1 MRRHVDYLL
10 IGGGL
15 TSVSAAE
22 ALRDGGATGTIVI
35 LSDEGVLPYNKPPLS
50 KQMLRG
56 TLAEEKLFLLDEQ
69 ECVERRIEVLLGCP
83 VVSIDPQSRVA
94 VADGA
99 GDVEFGQ
106 TLIATGASAIRPQ
119 VPGAHLAGIHHL
131 RSLDDASS
139 IREAAARGKRAVVVG
154 ASFLGL
160 EVAATLTQMGTM
172 VSVLEQETA
181 VLATLKAPRVSDAI
195 GQHVRERGV
204 ALLLGEA
211 VAAFHGED
219 RVTRVVTRSGAELPC
234 DFVVVAIG
242 VAPNVGF
249 LEGSGIKVENGVIV
263 DRFLRTNQV
272 DVFAAGDVAN
282 VVDPVSGLR
291 HRIEHWDNAV
301 KQGRLAAKNMLGAHL
316 PYDEVSYFYCRVFD
330 FGFEVLGSPDGTE
343 TVVERGALDQR
354 SAALIYLKDDVAKA
368 LFTIGRPAG
377 ETRAI
382 EALIRYR
389 VNLSPVSSRLSDP
402 AFAVEQVPSQTVLIL
417 QGGGAMGAFEC
428 GVVKAL
434 EDLAIHPDIVAGVS
448 IGAFNGAII
457 ASNPR
462 QAATALHA
470 FWRELAV
477 NTPELPSWAP
487 DGVRD
492 NALASWYCFM
502 FGVPHFFRPRWFS
515 PISGLNELPLA
526 WTSFYDPFP
535 AREIIARYVDFPA
548 LRKSPVRLLI
558 SAVDVETAELRVF
571 DSYSDDLTP
580 DHILASGSLPP
591 AFPWTTIAGRHY
603 WDGGILSN
611 SPLELVAERCGVA
624 GKHVIV
630 VDLFSST
637 RPLPTNMMEILA
649 RRDEIVYAERVH
661 KDVRARE
668 VIRDFQRLAQDML
681 GHMEAD
687 TAALV
692 KQWPRY
698 IQLMGDQRPLAIT
711 RIVRQGIGGEPTS
724 RDYDFSSRAIESNR
738 LEGYNR
744 TITACKA
751 RNDWR
756 KP

>member
-1 MRRHVDYLL
+1 
-10 IGGGL
+10 
-15 TSVSAAE
+15 
-22 ALRDGGATGTIVI
+22 
-35 LSDEGVLPYNKPPLS
+35 
-50 KQMLRG
+50 
-56 TLAEEKLFLLDEQ
+56 
-69 ECVERRIEVLLGCP
+69 LGCP
-83 VVSIDPQSRVA
+83 VVSIDPQSRVV

-99 GDVEFGQ
+99 GELEFGQ
-106 TLIATGASAIRPQ
+106 ALIATGASAIRPQ

-131 RSLDDASS
+131 RTLDDASN
-139 IREAAARGKRAVVVG
+139 IRAAAAQGKRAVVVG

-160 EVAATLTQMGTM
+160 EVAASLTRMGIM
-172 VSVLEQETA
+172 VSVLEQESA
-181 VLATLKAPRVSDAI
+181 PLATLKAPRVSNAI
-195 GQHVRERGV
+195 RRHVQERGV
-204 ALLLGEA
+204 ALLLAEA
-211 VAAFHGED
+211 VAAFHGKD
-219 RVTRVVTRSGAELPC
+219 RVTSVVTRSGAELAC

-249 LEGSGIKVENGVIV
+249 LEGSGIELENGVVV
-263 DRFLRTNQV
+263 DQFLRTNKAHI
-272 DVFAAGDVAN
+272 FAAGDVAN
-282 VVDPVSGLR
+282 IVDPVSGLR

-330 FGFEVLGSPDGTE
+330 FGFEVMGSPDGKE

-354 SAALIYLKDDVAKA
+354 SAALIYLKDDVPKA
-368 LFTIGRPAG
+368 LFTIGRPAR

-389 VNLSPVSSRLSDP
+389 VNVSSVRSRLSDP
-402 AFAVEQVPSQTVLIL
+402 AFGLEQVPSQTVLIL

-434 EDLAIHPDIVAGVS
+434 EDLSIYPDIVAGVS

-462 QAATALHA
+462 QAATALQA
-470 FWRELAV
+470 FWNELAV
-477 NTPELPSWAP
+477 NIPQVSSWAP
-487 DGVRD
+487 DELRENG
-492 NALASWYCFM
+492 LASWYCFM
-502 FGVPHFFRPRWFS
+502 FGVPRFFRPRWFNPICS
-515 PISGLNELPLA
+515 PDQLPLA
-526 WTSFYDPFP
+526 WTSFYDPLP
-535 AREIIARYVDFPA
+535 AKEIIARYVDFPA

-571 DSYSDDLTP
+571 DSYSDEITP

-591 AFPWTTIAGRHY
+591 AFPWTTIAGKHY

-624 GKHVIV
+624 GKHVII

-637 RPLPTNMMEILA
+637 RPLPTNMMEVLA

-661 KDVRARE
+661 KDVRTRE
-668 VIRDFQRLAQDML
+668 VIRDFQRLAEDML

-711 RIVRQGIGGEPTS
+711 RIVRQGVGEEATS

-738 LEGYNR
+738 LEGYMR
-744 TITACKA
+744 TTAAFKA
-751 RNDWR
+751 RKDSR
-756 KP
+756 KS